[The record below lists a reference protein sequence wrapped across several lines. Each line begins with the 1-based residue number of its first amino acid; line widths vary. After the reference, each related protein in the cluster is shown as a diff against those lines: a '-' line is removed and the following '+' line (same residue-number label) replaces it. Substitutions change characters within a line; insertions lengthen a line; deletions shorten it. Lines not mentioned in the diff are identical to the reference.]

1 MQLAFIKRQVNVP
14 LEIYQINKAMKKI
27 AFIILLITALQA
39 HAQHAATGNTVVI
52 IDINTPH
59 TELLLSG
66 LKPGAR
72 VVALDATLHP
82 LSSIHQIIRENQ
94 PISSLHIF
102 SQGKPGQLIFST
114 GSITERTILSHQELI
129 GSWKTMFTI
138 HGDILFYGCE
148 VGKGHRGLNFIR
160 DMAVMTGLD
169 IAASDNLTGSVLKGG
184 DWYFEIRSGR
194 IESSMIVSKRVI
206 QQYPVVLRSGLDKN
220 FKDTY
225 VKLN

>member
-1 MQLAFIKRQVNVP
+1 
-14 LEIYQINKAMKKI
+14 MKNI
-27 AFIILLITALQA
+27 AFFLLLITTLQV
-39 HAQHAATGNTVVI
+39 HAQHALTGNTVVI
-52 IDINTPH
+52 IDVQTPYP
-59 TELLLSG
+59 ELLLSG
-66 LKPGAR
+66 LKPGSR
-72 VVALDATLHP
+72 VVPLDVTLDP
-82 LSSIHQIIRENQ
+82 LSSIHQIIKENQ
-94 PISSLHIF
+94 PVSSLHIF

-114 GSITERTILSHQELI
+114 GFINDRTILSHQEII
-129 GSWKTMFTI
+129 GSWKMMFTL

-206 QQYPVVLRSGLDKN
+206 QQYPVVLRKGLDKN

-225 VKLN
+225 VKLD